1 MQGELENLKS
11 LLSAFAQEEPVLQKL
26 LQKGEVEKLAEYM
39 KADKAGKIVYAEAFR
54 ARPLEERRALAY
66 IYGILLLNPVYGSP
80 FNNFITNRFPQTAID
95 CPPFVN
101 RGSVGPSGMWSI
113 YAIHPEFFVDRS
125 CQLFYTDEDIAGDA
139 DAAKWL
145 AADIERESSGVSSA
159 HMQQIQ
165 NLSWGDRVSLEP
177 MYAVTFSLSPD
188 CLKSEIRIKYN
199 TVPIHKEEPYLIVIP
214 RHGEYRTILGQT
226 RSFGKGQLNQILAT
240 DYWCTK

>member
-101 RGSVGPSGMWSI
+101 RGSMGPSGMWPI

-125 CQLFYTDEDIAGDA
+125 CQLFYTDEEIAGDA

-165 NLSWGDRVSLEP
+165 NLSWGDRVSMEP
-177 MYAVTFSLSPD
+177 MYAVTLYKKFILCAKRDTTSWKAECTFPSD
-188 CLKSEIRIKYN
+188 SEALLPTD
-199 TVPIHKEEPYLIVIP
+199 TVPP
-214 RHGEYRTILGQT
+214 GQVFG
-226 RSFGKGQLNQILAT
+226 SFFSAE
-240 DYWCTK
+240 

>member
-66 IYGILLLNPVYGSP
+66 IYGILLLNPEYGSP
-80 FNNFITNRFPQTAID
+80 SNKFITNMFPQAAID
-95 CPPFVN
+95 WPPFVN
-101 RGSVGPSGMWSI
+101 RGSVGPSGMWPV
-113 YAIHPEFFVDRS
+113 YAIHPEFFEDKN

-145 AADIERESSGVSSA
+145 ADGIARESSGVSSA
-159 HMQQIQ
+159 RVQQIQ
-165 NLSWGDRVSLEP
+165 NLSWGDRVSMEP
-177 MYAVTFSLSPD
+177 MYAVAFTLSPD
-188 CLKSEIRIKYN
+188 SLKSEIQINFN

-214 RHGEYRTILGQT
+214 KHGEYRTILGQT